1 MLYEIYG
8 TDNCNFCQKAKQL
21 LMAHDKAYTF
31 IDVAENED
39 VTAAFFNRF
48 PGVRKVPQI
57 VLGEEHIGGYMEL
70 EKSLTL
76 DEIESII

>member
-31 IDVAENED
+31 IDVSESVD
-39 VTAAFFNRF
+39 VNRAFFNRF
-48 PGVRKVPQI
+48 PGVSTVPQI

-76 DEIESII
+76 DAIESIL

>member
-8 TDNCNFCQKAKQL
+8 TDSCNYCRKAKQL

-31 IDVAENED
+31 IDVSESED
-39 VTAAFFNRF
+39 ITAAFFNRF
-48 PGVRKVPQI
+48 PGVSTVPQI
-57 VLGEEHIGGYMEL
+57 VLGEEHIGGYVEL

-76 DEIESII
+76 DEI